1 MFEVERMSESRLHDA
16 HCTAA
21 GIERL
26 PSPPVALLADVTRY
40 SLQFWGEHCTEC
52 AAPACF
58 QSCDLFER
66 APSGRCRRFADGIV
80 VRPEAEGAVPFTF
93 EVLFKPWGQL
103 QAVGN
108 AFCHEAGEYRHR
120 ATRVAQAGRIS
131 QSVQRLT
138 GFLPDGWQ
146 WNVTDKIRGA
156 GNRWP
161 QHLNRLGARHTEGQ
175 PTEWRAVIGNPYP
188 TPMVLEVKFAGYN
201 DSQHGRV
208 YRQTETLLP
217 GWNVIRIPID
227 AIAPV
232 IDFSV
237 LFRTCLVPLVQEACL
252 LQFAYAGFVVARPEK
267 TDATG
272 QPQRKVKLLVVDL
285 DHTLWDGI
293 LIERPDGEFSLKP
306 GIREVLTALDE
317 RGILL
322 SIASRNNEADATRV
336 LERLGILHL
345 FLHPQISWAPKSVGI
360 RRVIEQLNI
369 GLDSAAFID
378 DTLFE
383 REQVKAAIPEMRV
396 YDALEFGTLLD
407 LDEFDVPITTESKT
421 RRALYLA
428 EGQRTASF
436 EASSLDYETFLREC
450 QLQLELQMISED
462 RLERVYELVQR
473 TNQLN
478 FSGNRYTRADVN
490 GFLEGSA
497 NVPIVLSCQDR
508 MGPYGIIGFALC
520 RISGDELVISDMMYS
535 CRIQAKRVEH
545 AFLGWLLGVAH
556 DAGLARCRC
565 HFNRTRRNN
574 PASAVFEELGFQH
587 DVADGDHEEYVL
599 ACTQDTLGDFPV
611 AVVDAGRIA
620 GTIRALAEPAD
631 VAADFVAS
639 PVDPA

>member
-1 MFEVERMSESRLHDA
+1 MNESRLHDA
-16 HCTAA
+16 HCVAA

-26 PSPPVALLADVTRY
+26 PFPQAALLADVTRY

-58 QSCDLFER
+58 QTCDLFER

-80 VRPEAEGAVPFTF
+80 VRPEAEGSLPFTF

-108 AFCHEAGEYRHR
+108 AFCHQADEYRQR

-138 GFLPDGWQ
+138 GFLPDAWQ
-146 WNVTDKIRGA
+146 WPVTDKMRGA

-161 QHLNRLGARHTEGQ
+161 QRLNRLGARQVEGQ
-175 PTEWRAVIGNPYP
+175 PTEWRAVVGNPYP
-188 TPMVLEVKFAGYN
+188 TPMVLEVKFAGYG

-208 YRQTETLLP
+208 YRQTETLAP
-217 GWNVIRIPID
+217 GWNVIRIPVE
-227 AIAPV
+227 AIAAV
-232 IDFSV
+232 VDLSA
-237 LFRTCLVPLVQEACL
+237 LFRTCLVPLVQEPRL
-252 LQFAYAGFVVARPEK
+252 LQFAYAGFVVARAPG
-267 TDATG
+267 AGAAG

-293 LIERPDGEFSLKP
+293 LIEHPDGEFSLKP
-306 GIREVLTALDE
+306 GIRDVLTTLDE

-322 SIASRNNEADATRV
+322 SVASRNNEADATRM

-360 RRVIEQLNI
+360 RRIVEQLNI

-396 YDALEFGTLLD
+396 YDALEFGTLPD
-407 LDEFDVPITTESKT
+407 LDEFDVPVTTESKT

-428 EGQRTASF
+428 EGRRTASF
-436 EASSLDYETFLREC
+436 EASSLDYEAFLREC

-490 GFLEGSA
+490 GFLESSA
-497 NVPIVLSCQDR
+497 NIPVVLSCEDR
-508 MGPYGIIGFALC
+508 MGPYGIVGFALC
-520 RISGDELVISDMMYS
+520 RIDRDELVVPDMMYS

-545 AFLGWLLGVAH
+545 AFLGWLLGVAS

-574 PASAVFEELGFQH
+574 PASAVFAELGFQRE
-587 DVADGDHEEYVL
+587 VADGDHEEYVL
-599 ACTQDTLGDFPV
+599 ACAQATPGDFPV
-611 AVVDAGRIA
+611 AVVDAGHIA
-620 GTIRALAEPAD
+620 GRIIALATPAV
-631 VAADFVAS
+631 VAADAVANPAS
-639 PVDPA
+639 PA